1 MFLGVPE
8 FMPKNAHAD
17 ALTSAAAQRS
27 LELDF
32 GIIPYCVKL
41 YSITYTGLIVQAA
54 QNFKEKY

>member
-41 YSITYTGLIVQAA
+41 YIEVLRLQIDFLQGH
-54 QNFKEKY
+54 E